1 MFRTLCPSVLSASV
15 SDLYISMS
23 DCPRR
28 RIVSA
33 GTNFEPLNPKLIV
46 YRHKR
51 RRTNQSRPPLPD
63 QTRLASSSPQPE
75 VEKNRCGEEEAVSGG
90 CAIEADP

>member
-1 MFRTLCPSVLSASV
+1 MFRTLCPSVLSASL

-33 GTNFEPLNPKLIV
+33 GTNFEPLNPKFIALKDAGQI
-46 YRHKR
+46 RAD
-51 RRTNQSRPPLPD
+51 PLS
-63 QTRLASSSPQPE
+63 QTRPDLHHHP
-75 VEKNRCGEEEAVSGG
+75 RRGGEEQSWRRGSAEWS

>member
-1 MFRTLCPSVLSASV
+1 MFRTLCPSVLSASM

-46 YRHKR
+46 YCPKR

-63 QTRLASSSPQPE
+63 QTRLASSSLAK
-75 VEKNRCGEEEAVSGG
+75 VEKNRCGDEEAVSGG